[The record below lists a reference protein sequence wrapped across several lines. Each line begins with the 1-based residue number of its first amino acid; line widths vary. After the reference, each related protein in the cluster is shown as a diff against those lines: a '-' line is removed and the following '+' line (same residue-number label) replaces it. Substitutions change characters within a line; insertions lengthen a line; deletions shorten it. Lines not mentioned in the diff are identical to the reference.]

1 MLHVLTIDT
10 PNAPTFYVDFSRDS
24 FAGCV
29 AEYEGTGFA
38 MRTTTVDHLIDSM
51 RIQQLDEAHGAT
63 VAAGSMREAR
73 TYLSDIGAILARH
86 PTRTA

>member
-10 PNAPTFYVDFSRDS
+10 PDAPTFYVDFTRDS
-24 FAGCV
+24 FAGCA

-38 MRTTTVDHLIDSM
+38 MRTTTVDHLIDSV
-51 RIQQLDEAHGAT
+51 RIQQLDAAHCAA

-73 TYLSDIGAILARH
+73 SYLSDISAILARH
-86 PTRTA
+86 PSRAA